1 MAAQKRVCVVGAG
14 PSGLTAAKTLLGA
27 GLAVD
32 CFESSPAI
40 GGHWVIDNPNG
51 RSSAYRSLRTNT
63 TKKMSRFSDFEM
75 PADWPSFI
83 GHAQMRTWLES
94 YVDRF
99 GFRGAI
105 QTETT
110 VTQAAALDGGGWS
123 VTVADARGAAR
134 TERYDALVAATGS
147 YWDKRTPVWPGAF
160 SGAILHAQDYRDP
173 TTPFDTR
180 GKHVVVVGIGNT
192 GCELACE
199 IAAAG
204 AGGVYLSART
214 GTWILPKTIGGASS
228 SDAAPMTHPTDA
240 AIFPFSVLPRSVRG
254 RLYSS
259 IARSRVRKMMTARM
273 ETFMRHG
280 LPAPPDHPLSKRP
293 TVSDDL
299 LPALDSGAVI
309 AKPAIERLDGD
320 SVVFADGTRVRA
332 DLVLCATGYRLTYPY
347 LDASVADTGD
357 DDLTL
362 FMGTMAPAREDL
374 FFVGVS
380 RPTGSF
386 WPIAEAQAGFI
397 AALLTGRYRPPSRAA
412 RRKRARPIL
421 GCEAWSPGLYGLDLR
436 EELARGRTR

>member
-32 CFESSPAI
+32 CFESSPVI

-51 RSSAYRSLRTNT
+51 RSAAYRSLRLNT
-63 TKKMSRFSDFEM
+63 TKRLSRFSDFTM
-75 PADWPSFI
+75 PEDWPAFP
-83 GHAQMRTWLES
+83 GHAQMRAWLES
-94 YVDRF
+94 YVDTF

-110 VTQAAALDGGGWS
+110 VTHAAPRDDGGWS
-123 VTVADARGAAR
+123 VTLTGKDGAAH
-134 TERYDALVAATGS
+134 TESYDALVAATGS
-147 YWDKRTPVWPGAF
+147 YWDKRTPAWPGAF
-160 SGAILHAQDYRDP
+160 NGAILHAQDYRDP

-204 AGGVYLSART
+204 AGAVHISART
-214 GTWILPKTIGGASS
+214 GTWIMPKTIGGAPGA
-228 SDAAPMTHPTDA
+228 DAAPMTHPTDPP
-240 AIFPFSVLPRSVRG
+240 ILPFSMLPSGLRAS
-254 RLYSS
+254 LFSN
-259 IARSRVRKMMTARM
+259 IARSRIRKMMTARM
-273 ETFMRHG
+273 EAFMRHG

-293 TVSDDL
+293 TVSDEL

-309 AKPAIERLDGD
+309 AKLAIERLDGD

-347 LDASVADTGD
+347 LDASVADTSG

-362 FMGTMAPAREDL
+362 FMGMMAPAREDL